1 MEQSDNS
8 FSQMKK
14 GVLELCILSLL
25 NTNELYPA
33 DIAEQMHHASL
44 PIPEG
49 TLYSLLTRLKN
60 SGHIN
65 YRWEESQEGPPRK
78 YFSLSDS
85 GKDYLKSMN
94 NNWQQLI
101 TSVAQII
108 NKK

>member
-25 NTNELYPA
+25 NANELYPA
-33 DIAEQMHHASL
+33 DIAEQMHLAAL

-60 SGHIN
+60 SGHIV

-78 YFSLSDS
+78 YFSLSET

-94 NNWQQLI
+94 HNWQQLI

-108 NKK
+108 NTK